1 MASTD
6 LAQIPQF
13 DQGPFER
20 ARLAF
25 VCVANAGITESDMFR
40 MCPPGVGLSFTHM
53 RMQTE
58 CTVENLAR
66 MEHDFEDALSGF
78 MTGRNDVDVICY
90 NCTSGSF
97 VIGEAPIRKK
107 LEAGRL
113 GIKGTTLMTG
123 VMAALRALGIKSV
136 SVGTAYTPD
145 INALERAYL
154 QSEGIAVPAIEGLSL
169 KTDVDMNKVSPA
181 YLRDFALSLD
191 RPDVDALFLSCGALR
206 SLDVIEEIEGCV
218 NKPVIGS
225 NQASFWHCLRLAGIP
240 DKLDGF
246 GRLFQL

>member
-1 MASTD
+1 MTSSD
-6 LAQIPQF
+6 LASAPMF

-53 RMQTE
+53 SMQTE

-66 MEHDFEDALSGF
+66 MEDDFDDALSGF
-78 MTGRNDVDVICY
+78 MTGRNDIDVICY

-113 GIKGTTLMTG
+113 GIKGTTLLSG
-123 VMAALRALGIKSV
+123 VMAAMKALG
-136 SVGTAYTPD
+136 
-145 INALERAYL
+145 
-154 QSEGIAVPAIEGLSL
+154 
-169 KTDVDMNKVSPA
+169 VD
-181 YLRDFALSLD
+181 
-191 RPDVDALFLSCGALR
+191 
-206 SLDVIEEIEGCV
+206 
-218 NKPVIGS
+218 GS
-225 NQASFWHCLRLAGIP
+225 DTMSKQMS
-240 DKLDGF
+240 
-246 GRLFQL
+246 